1 MLNYWA
7 ARVHVE
13 AEALG
18 SVLPTQVLAQIS
30 PPKAV
35 SKQKWDGSCVLH
47 LDSTKTT
54 INTKLGKN
62 KGTGKLPLRKIQT
75 KSKF

>member
-1 MLNYWA
+1 MWKL
-7 ARVHVE
+7 RH
-13 AEALG
+13 
-18 SVLPTQVLAQIS
+18 SVLCFLSKFLLRSPPT
-30 PPKAV
+30 PKAV

-47 LDSTKTT
+47 LESTKTT

-62 KGTGKLPLRKIQT
+62 KGTGKLPLRKIKT